1 MVKTPDRW
9 QTFDLVEAFQLAQA
23 VSALHDLGILAM
35 LERPATADELAAK
48 CKLDP
53 DLLRGTLE
61 FVAVR
66 TNLLRKSAGP
76 RFVVTRNYA
85 AESQFLLDLYVGA
98 YGGNATGLKKLLGNP
113 SSAGALVNR
122 THYAQAFAAVDG
134 HALGILPELIRQLGF
149 EQTLDIGCG
158 NGELLIALARQDS
171 GFVGWG
177 IDSNSAMLQLARDRI
192 RRSRFEKR
200 LRLFEG
206 DCRNL
211 KAALPARVRANIRS
225 LAACNVANEMF
236 HDGQR
241 QCIKWLQQLR
251 KLFPE
256 RPLLIL
262 DYYSQLGK
270 KSRQGPME
278 RRTLLHDYAQ
288 LISGQGIPPANA
300 REWRALYSRAGCRL
314 IHIIEDTATT
324 RFIHLLRL

>member
-1 MVKTPDRW
+1 MVNTPDRW

-23 VSALHDLGILAM
+23 VAALHDLGVLAM
-35 LERPATADELAAK
+35 LEKPATADDVAAK
-48 CKLDP
+48 RRLNP

-61 FVAVR
+61 FVAAR
-66 TNLLRKSAGP
+66 TNLLRKSAAD
-76 RFVVTRNYA
+76 RFVATRNYA

-98 YGGNATGLKKLLGNP
+98 YGGNANDLKKLLRNP
-113 SSAGALVNR
+113 SSAPAMVDR
-122 THYAQAFAAVDG
+122 AHYAHAFAAVDG
-134 HALGILPELIRQLGF
+134 RTLGILPELIRQLGF
-149 EQTLDIGCG
+149 ERMLDIGCG
-158 NGELLIALARQDS
+158 NGDLLITLARKDS
-171 GFVGWG
+171 NFIGWG
-177 IDSNSAMLQLARDRI
+177 IDSNRAMLDVAQSRI
-192 RRSRFEKR
+192 RRSRLEKR
-200 LRLFEG
+200 LALFEG

-211 KAALPARVRANIRS
+211 KAALPARVRAGIRS
-225 LAACNVANEMF
+225 LTACNVANEMF

-278 RRTLLHDYAQ
+278 RKTLLHDFAQ

-300 REWRALYSRAGCRL
+300 REWRALYSEAGCRL
-314 IHIIEDTATT
+314 IHIIEDNVTT